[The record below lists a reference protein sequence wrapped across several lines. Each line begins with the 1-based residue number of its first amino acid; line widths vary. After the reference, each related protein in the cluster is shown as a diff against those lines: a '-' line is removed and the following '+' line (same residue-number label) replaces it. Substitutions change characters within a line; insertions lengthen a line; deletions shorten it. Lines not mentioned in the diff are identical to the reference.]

1 MRQKVVVVLT
11 LGGLAIG
18 GLALAQP
25 LVQIAIP
32 HFFQSTP
39 KSPYADQTESP
50 VRGLTAQEVD
60 DLLQGRGAG
69 FARMAELNRYP
80 GPRHVLDLKD
90 ELALSPDQAQ
100 VIQVVFDDMQ
110 TQAQTLGK
118 AIVEQEQAVSQAFA
132 TAAITPERLHQQ
144 TQELANLYGD
154 LRATHLQAH
163 LEITPLLSA
172 EQIERYDQLRGYTDT
187 SSTVP
192 HQHH

>member
-1 MRQKVVVVLT
+1 M
-11 LGGLAIG
+11 
-18 GLALAQP
+18 
-25 LVQIAIP
+25 
-32 HFFQSTP
+32 
-39 KSPYADQTESP
+39 
-50 VRGLTAQEVD
+50 RGLTAQEVD